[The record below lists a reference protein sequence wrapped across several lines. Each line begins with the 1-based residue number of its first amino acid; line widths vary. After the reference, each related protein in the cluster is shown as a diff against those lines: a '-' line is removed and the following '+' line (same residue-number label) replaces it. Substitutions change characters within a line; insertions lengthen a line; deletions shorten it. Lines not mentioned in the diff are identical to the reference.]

1 MYIYPKFPNSFMRNK
16 RLFHTLV
23 FLLTLVLA
31 GAAHS
36 PVSGQKGVKLAG
48 GMTLVPRDTS
58 GIPADGIGA
67 YATGEYRNLFAENNH
82 SEEQIARR
90 TREAY
95 EKLFHGDT
103 LTEAVMFRAGGN
115 ENGPLAYIRDVLHN
129 DVRSEGMSYGM
140 MIAVQMDR
148 KVDFDALWNW
158 AVTHMYVSDPAHP
171 CEGYFLRQLRHDGTS
186 ISEIPA
192 PDGEEYMVT
201 ALYFAHN
208 RWGSSE
214 GIYGYKAWADK
225 ILTAMRHRA
234 TKSGPTKSG
243 LCTVHAMVNEEHK
256 MIRFS
261 PDFREGNDFTDP
273 SYHLPAFY
281 ELWARW
287 GPEADREFWASA
299 AEASRDFFVK
309 ASDTFTGLSSDYAHF
324 DGKPLKASSNPNAS
338 NFGWDSWRTPSNWAV
353 DYAWWGKDSRQKELS
368 NRIQAFFFRQELD
381 SYGSIYSPDGKLVN
395 PDYRPGLAATLA
407 VTSLAATH
415 YIAPEFVEALWKTP
429 LPLDPGQRY
438 YDGLLYM
445 MSWLHC
451 SGNFRIWTQSQ

>member
-23 FLLTLVLA
+23 FLLMLVLA

-103 LTEAVMFRAGGN
+103 LTEAVMFPVGEN

-273 SYHLPAFY
+273 SYHLPHYY

-287 GPEADREFWASA
+287 ADKENEFWREA
-299 AEASRDFFVK
+299 AIISRGFLKKAAHPGTGLTPDYANFDGTATDAPWGGGHDAFRFDAWRTAMNVAVDWIWFARDEWAIEQSNRLLDFFH
-309 ASDTFTGLSSDYAHF
+309 SEGLERYANQYTL
-324 DGKPLKASSNPNAS
+324 DGKPLSAE
-338 NFGWDSWRTPSNWAV
+338 R
-353 DYAWWGKDSRQKELS
+353 
-368 NRIQAFFFRQELD
+368 
-381 SYGSIYSPDGKLVN
+381 SPGLIAMNSVAA
-395 PDYRPGLAATLA
+395 LAAT
-407 VTSLAATH
+407 
-415 YIAPEFVEALWKTP
+415 TP
-429 LPLDPGQRY
+429 LRTAFVRAVWEQPVPDGPGRY
-438 YDGLLYM
+438 YDGLLHM
-445 MSWLHC
+445 LALLQL
-451 SGNFRIWTQSQ
+451 SGNFRIYAP